1 MAYLRALDW
10 GGNSADVMSSF
21 RKDKLL
27 KTAEFRV
34 SLACSTSLVLCF
46 NFSKFII
53 SNLNQ
58 ILFAKSLCFPYP
70 TKKFAPISQEFK
82 VKTKNVVEGKLIR
95 PLFIIVSPCK

>member
-34 SLACSTSLVLCF
+34 SLCSTSLVLCF

-70 TKKFAPISQEFK
+70 TKKFAQISQEFK

-95 PLFIIVSPCK
+95 PLFRIVSPYK